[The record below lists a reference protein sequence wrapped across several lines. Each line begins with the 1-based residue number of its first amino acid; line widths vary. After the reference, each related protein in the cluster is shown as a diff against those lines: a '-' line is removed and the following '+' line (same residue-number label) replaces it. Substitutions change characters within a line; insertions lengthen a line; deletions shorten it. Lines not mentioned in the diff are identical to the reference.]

1 MLQIQHN
8 LDKHNFINLSSKILD
23 FLRLLWYR
31 IILKLYL
38 GINGNKDKIKVSYF
52 KDSNNYYMNQN
63 YKSLGVGDIA
73 LIKDNSLHYIDS
85 VYYKELHRLDS
96 ILLSYD
102 NAEYKDLNNKLA
114 NVIFELMQKLVKEYK
129 LFQ

>member
-1 MLQIQHN
+1 
-8 LDKHNFINLSSKILD
+8 
-23 FLRLLWYR
+23 
-31 IILKLYL
+31 
-38 GINGNKDKIKVSYF
+38 
-52 KDSNNYYMNQN
+52 MNQN

-73 LIKDNSLHYIDS
+73 LIKDSTLHYIDS

-114 NVIFELMQKLVKEYK
+114 NVIFELKQKLVKEYK

>member
-1 MLQIQHN
+1 M
-8 LDKHNFINLSSKILD
+8 KKG
-23 FLRLLWYR
+23 
-31 IILKLYL
+31 LKQKEVTV
-38 GINGNKDKIKVSYF
+38 GINGSRDKIKVSYF
-52 KDSNNYYMNQN
+52 KNSNNYYMNQN
-63 YKSLGVGDIA
+63 YHNLTVGDIA
-73 LIKDNSLHYIDS
+73 LIKDNTLHYIDS

-114 NVIFELMQKLVKEYK
+114 NVIFELKQKLVKEYK

>member
-1 MLQIQHN
+1 MKKGIKPKELTV
-8 LDKHNFINLSSKILD
+8 
-23 FLRLLWYR
+23 
-31 IILKLYL
+31 
-38 GINGNKDKIKVSYF
+38 GINGNKDKIKVNYF

-73 LIKDNSLHYIDS
+73 LIKDNTLHYIDS
-85 VYYKELHRLDS
+85 VYYKELHHLDS

-114 NVIFELMQKLVKEYK
+114 NVIFELKQKLAREYK

>member
-1 MLQIQHN
+1 M
-8 LDKHNFINLSSKILD
+8 KKG
-23 FLRLLWYR
+23 
-31 IILKLYL
+31 LKPKSY
-38 GINGNKDKIKVSYF
+38 IVSVIGNKDKIKVIYF
-52 KDSNNYYMNQN
+52 KNSNNYYIDQN

-73 LIKDNSLHYIDS
+73 LIKDNTLHYIDS

-102 NAEYKDLNNKLA
+102 SAEYKDLNNKLA
-114 NVIFELMQKLVKEYK
+114 NVIFELKQKLVKEYK

>member
-1 MLQIQHN
+1 MKKGIQPKN
-8 LDKHNFINLSSKILD
+8 YIV
-23 FLRLLWYR
+23 
-31 IILKLYL
+31 

-52 KDSNNYYMNQN
+52 KDSNNYYMNQGYRN
-63 YKSLGVGDIA
+63 LTVGDIA
-73 LIKDNSLHYIDS
+73 LIKDNTLHYIDS

-102 NAEYKDLNNKLA
+102 NAEYKDLSNKLA
-114 NVIFELMQKLVKEYK
+114 SVIFELKQKLAKEYK

>member
-1 MLQIQHN
+1 M
-8 LDKHNFINLSSKILD
+8 KK
-23 FLRLLWYR
+23 
-31 IILKLYL
+31 
-38 GINGNKDKIKVSYF
+38 GIKPKELAVSVNGNKDKIKVSYF

-73 LIKDNSLHYIDS
+73 LVKDNVLHYIDS

-96 ILLSYD
+96 ILLNYD
-102 NAEYKDLNNKLA
+102 KADYKDLSDKLA
-114 NVIFELMQKLVKEYK
+114 GVIFELMQKLAKEYR

>member
-1 MLQIQHN
+1 MKKGLEQKEVTVSVI
-8 LDKHNFINLSSKILD
+8 
-23 FLRLLWYR
+23 
-31 IILKLYL
+31 
-38 GINGNKDKIKVSYF
+38 GNKDKIKVNYF
-52 KDSNNYYMNQN
+52 KDSNNYYMNQGYHN
-63 YKSLGVGDIA
+63 LTVGDIA
-73 LIKDNSLHYIDS
+73 LIKDNTLHYIDS

-114 NVIFELMQKLVKEYK
+114 NVIFELKQKLAKEYK

>member
-1 MLQIQHN
+1 MKKGMQPKKYIV
-8 LDKHNFINLSSKILD
+8 
-23 FLRLLWYR
+23 
-31 IILKLYL
+31 

-52 KDSNNYYMNQN
+52 KDSNNYYMEQN

-73 LIKDNSLHYIDS
+73 LIKDNTLHYIDS

-102 NAEYKDLNNKLA
+102 NAEYKDLSDKLA
-114 NVIFELMQKLVKEYK
+114 NVIFELMQKLAKEYK

>member
-1 MLQIQHN
+1 MKKGIQPKN
-8 LDKHNFINLSSKILD
+8 YIVS
-23 FLRLLWYR
+23 
-31 IILKLYL
+31 
-38 GINGNKDKIKVSYF
+38 INGSKDKIKVNYF
-52 KDSNNYYMNQN
+52 KDNNNYYMDQN

-73 LIKDNSLHYIDS
+73 LVKDNVLHYIDS

-102 NAEYKDLNNKLA
+102 RAEYKDLNNKLA
-114 NVIFELMQKLVKEYK
+114 SVIFELKQKLAEEYK

>member
-1 MLQIQHN
+1 MKKGMQPKSYIVN
-8 LDKHNFINLSSKILD
+8 VM
-23 FLRLLWYR
+23 
-31 IILKLYL
+31 

-52 KDSNNYYMNQN
+52 KDSNNYYMEQN

-73 LIKDNSLHYIDS
+73 LIKDNTLHYIDS

-102 NAEYKDLNNKLA
+102 NAEYKDLSDKLA
-114 NVIFELMQKLVKEYK
+114 SVIFELMQKLAKEYK
-129 LFQ
+129 IFQ

>member
-1 MLQIQHN
+1 M
-8 LDKHNFINLSSKILD
+8 KK
-23 FLRLLWYR
+23 
-31 IILKLYL
+31 
-38 GINGNKDKIKVSYF
+38 GIKPKELTDSDIGNRAKKKVSYF
-52 KDSNNYYMNQN
+52 KDSNNYYIDQN
-63 YKSLGVGDIA
+63 YHNLTVGDIA
-73 LIKDNSLHYIDS
+73 LIKDNTLHYIDS

-114 NVIFELMQKLVKEYK
+114 NVIFELKQKLVKEYR